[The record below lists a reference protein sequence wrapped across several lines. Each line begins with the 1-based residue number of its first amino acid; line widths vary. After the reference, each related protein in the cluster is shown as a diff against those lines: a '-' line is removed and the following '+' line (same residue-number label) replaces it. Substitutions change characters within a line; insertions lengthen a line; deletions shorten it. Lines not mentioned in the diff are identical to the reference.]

1 MPSTIFEA
9 ITREY
14 VNEIPIIKTY
24 NSVQSTLLIGAVLV
38 LGATAGYVYL
48 TGLPANTERVYLDE

>member
-24 NSVQSTLLIGAVLV
+24 NSIQSTLLYGAVIV
-38 LGATAGYVYL
+38 LSVTAGYVYL
-48 TGLPANTERVYLDE
+48 SGLPATTERVYMDD